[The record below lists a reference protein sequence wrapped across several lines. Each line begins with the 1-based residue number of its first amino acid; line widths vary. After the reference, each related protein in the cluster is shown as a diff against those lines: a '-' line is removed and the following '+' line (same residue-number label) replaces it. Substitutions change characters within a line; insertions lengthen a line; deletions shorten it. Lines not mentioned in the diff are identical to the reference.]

1 MKDTKDIKDVNNM
14 KLRYRVSKRNFFSRL
29 TWILLGL
36 SAVFT
41 LMANWGF
48 WNVEDEY
55 FIYLQVILPV
65 VSCIL
70 YMLIINHM
78 GEKLF
83 FLTFIPVILGAAFL
97 IVNEANSKQPLHS
110 ILIITLCIVV
120 AVSYIMTVFGAIRT
134 KWLLLPIFGLPLAYR
149 VVVEDHDIFFS
160 ERSTFSL
167 GEWLPEL
174 AVLCMIFAM
183 LFIVF
188 AMKKRDFTKTEKPIE
203 DVLVELEENFDSED
217 TIEETGEQTEAQKLL
232 GQTDNEA
239 TIIAPTGE
247 KYE

>member
-134 KWLLLPIFGLPLAYR
+134 KWLLLPISACRLLIALLWRTTIYSSAREAPFLSANGSP
-149 VVVEDHDIFFS
+149 
-160 ERSTFSL
+160 SL
-167 GEWLPEL
+167 QFC
-174 AVLCMIFAM
+174 A
-183 LFIVF
+183 
-188 AMKKRDFTKTEKPIE
+188 
-203 DVLVELEENFDSED
+203 
-217 TIEETGEQTEAQKLL
+217 
-232 GQTDNEA
+232 
-239 TIIAPTGE
+239 
-247 KYE
+247 

>member
-1 MKDTKDIKDVNNM
+1 MEDTKDM

-36 SAVFT
+36 SVVFT

-48 WNVEDEY
+48 WNVEDKY
-55 FIYLQVILPV
+55 FIYLQVVLPV
-65 VSCIL
+65 VSCVF

-78 GEKLF
+78 GEKGF
-83 FLTFIPVILGAAFL
+83 FLTFIPVIFGAAFL
-97 IVNEANSKQPLHS
+97 IVNEANSGKPLHS
-110 ILIITLCIVV
+110 ILIIILCIVV
-120 AVSYIMTVFGAIRT
+120 TMSYIMTVFGTIRT

-149 VVVEDHDIFFS
+149 IVVEDHDIFFS

-174 AVLCMIFAM
+174 AVLCMISAM

-188 AMKKRDFTKTEKPIE
+188 AMKKRDFTNNEKPIE
-203 DVLVELEENFDSED
+203 DVLVELEENFNSED
-217 TIEETGEQTEAQKLL
+217 TIEESGEQPAAQKLL
-232 GQTDNEA
+232 GKTDNEA
-239 TIIAPTGE
+239 TIIAPAGE